1 MFDNPQASI
10 DIPSCSEVLRLLAAE
25 LESDVSAPERIEIRK
40 ATDLQYVARVYPGG
54 GEDYEAV
61 LMTFQSDT

>member
-1 MFDNPQASI
+1 MFDDPQTSI
-10 DIPSCSEVLRLLAAE
+10 DVPSCSDVLRLLAAE
-25 LESDVSAPERIEIRK
+25 LESDVTAPERVEIRK

-61 LMTFQSDT
+61 LMTFQQDT